1 MKKIISLLFLTA
13 ILFSCTKPEKTELT
27 VSDEK
32 IVSVLTDLYLFQA
45 RLDYNS
51 PADSNIKLTKKDI
64 FEKNGI
70 SESTFDSTM
79 KVLADY
85 PVQLREIQ
93 TKSEEKIQ
101 EIQRKLSEINQK
113 K

>member
-1 MKKIISLLFLTA
+1 MKKIFFVLFLIT
-13 ILFSCTKPEKTELT
+13 IFYSCTKPEKVQLT

-51 PADSNIKLTKKDI
+51 PADSNIKITKKDI

-79 KVLADY
+79 KVLANY

-101 EIQRKLSEINQK
+101 EIQRKLSESK